1 MIAED
6 FNVDNLNIGR
16 HISGQFNEDLERII
30 NHVMHMGGLVE
41 KQLTDALTSV
51 CDADEEL
58 AKKVLNN
65 DYQINNAEVSIDDE
79 CTRIIAKRQP
89 AAGDL
94 RLVMAIVKTITDLER
109 IGDEAGKIA
118 NVALESFSG
127 DQKDLLSNLDNL
139 GRHVLTFLQATLDA
153 FTRMDYDAAVKVH
166 KFDDKIDREYEAL
179 MRQLMTYMMEDPRS
193 IPQVMSV
200 IWSARALE
208 RIGDRCQNICEYIIY
223 FVKGKVVRHTTPEN
237 FESL

>member
-1 MIAED
+1 M
-6 FNVDNLNIGR
+6 DNLNIGR

-30 NHVMHMGGLVE
+30 NQVMHMGGLVE

-51 CDADEEL
+51 CDADEAL

-65 DYQINNAEVSIDDE
+65 DYLINNAEVNIDDE

-109 IGDEAGKIA
+109 IGDESGKIA
-118 NVALESFSG
+118 NVTLESLSG
-127 DQKDLLSNLDNL
+127 EHKDLLSNLDNL

-166 KFDDKIDREYEAL
+166 KSDDKIDREYEAL

-200 IWSARALE
+200 I
-208 RIGDRCQNICEYIIY
+208 
-223 FVKGKVVRHTTPEN
+223 
-237 FESL
+237 